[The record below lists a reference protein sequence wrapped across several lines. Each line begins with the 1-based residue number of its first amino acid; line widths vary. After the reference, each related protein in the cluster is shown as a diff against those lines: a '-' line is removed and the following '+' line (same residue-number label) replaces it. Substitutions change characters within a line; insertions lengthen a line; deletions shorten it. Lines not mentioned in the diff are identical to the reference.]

1 MSTTNSDRWMLPEGM
16 FEAMPGQA
24 QALESLRRELLDLF
38 ATWGYQYCMPPMVEH
53 LDALLTG
60 VGSTLERE
68 TFKLTDPAGGRL
80 LGIRAD
86 MTTQAARIDAN
97 RLGGK
102 GINRLCY
109 VGSVLR
115 DAPANAHRPRN
126 PTQVGAELFGVDT
139 VQADHEMLRLMVA
152 SLKQAGVKNLCID
165 IGHIGVYRA
174 IINALGLSVEDAK
187 PLYRLL
193 QGRRVPEIHE
203 YVQQANLDADWQQ
216 IICALPSLHGDLSVL
231 AEARELLAAK
241 VPEAIAAIEEIEA
254 ATQLLAADDDIAV
267 HVDLIELRGYSYHTG
282 LVFAA
287 LVPGVGNELAR
298 GGRYNSV
305 GAAFG
310 QARPATGFS
319 ADLGAVF
326 DASQRSSA
334 LAKAILAPAVANNAS
349 LQAAIA
355 ELRAQGEAVIED
367 VSGSA
372 DAAAHDCDRV
382 LQEIDGAWQPVA
394 V

>member
-139 VQADHEMLRLMVA
+139 TEADHEMLRLMVA
-152 SLKQAGVKNLCID
+152 SLQQAGVDNLCID

-174 IINALGLSVEDAK
+174 VINALGLSVEEAK

-203 YVQQANLDADWQQ
+203 YVQQANLDAEWQQ
-216 IICALPSLHGDLSVL
+216 IICALPSLHGDLAVL
-231 AEARELLAAK
+231 AEARELLATK
-241 VPEAIAAIEEIEA
+241 VPEAIPAIEEIEA
-254 ATQLLAADDDIAV
+254 AAQLLAADGAISV

-287 LVPGVGNELAR
+287 LVPGVGSELAR

-326 DASQRSSA
+326 DASQRSCD
-334 LAKAILAPAVANNAS
+334 LAKAILAPAVAGNAS
-349 LQAAIA
+349 LQAAIDA
-355 ELRAQGEAVIED
+355 LRATGEVVIED

-382 LQEIDGAWQPVA
+382 LQEIEGAWQPVA